1 MRHINL
7 INLTL
12 ILLLSVADPT
22 QKLTEINLVL
32 QGEYSGENLNVKE
45 GKTHL
50 KIELPKEGEA
60 GKTVT
65 IELML

>member
-1 MRHINL
+1 MLKTQENGIQV
-7 INLTL
+7 
-12 ILLLSVADPT
+12 SVADPT
-22 QKLTEINLVL
+22 QKLAEINLSL
-32 QGEYSGENLNVKE
+32 EGEYSGENLNVTN

-65 IELML
+65 LSIKEI